1 MESNFGD
8 GRVKRAVEN
17 KNSGKYNCA
26 QSVACAFADV
36 ADVDEEMLYRLAGAY
51 GTGMG
56 CLEGTCGA
64 LVGAGLV
71 LGAVS
76 KDRVEA
82 MKKMK
87 VVVTG
92 FHSKNGATVCKHLKG
107 IGTGQPLRSCLGCVE
122 DAAEL
127 LGDVLG

>member
-1 MESNFGD
+1 MFYQ
-8 GRVKRAVEN
+8 GRVIPWEASPFLKEKRR
-17 KNSGKYNCA
+17 KYW
-26 QSVACAFADV
+26 
-36 ADVDEEMLYRLAGAY
+36 
-51 GTGMG
+51 G

-76 KDRVEA
+76 KDRTEA
-82 MKKMK
+82 MKRMK

-107 IGTGQPLRSCLGCVE
+107 IETGQPLRSCPGCVE

-127 LGDVLG
+127 LGDVLC